1 MTTTK
6 ISRRQFLGGAAGAAA
21 VVGAST
27 LPFVMNVAP
36 AAATPS
42 IVFPLAIDTGG
53 WTPLDPKALARQAY
67 EIYKGKWAGHSACC
81 EATYWPIVGVL
92 AAKYPTTWGL
102 VPMGMFNYGGGGVNS
117 YGSICGC
124 PNGASALLAQ
134 MSQATAGVTAANF
147 SNMKFNFM
155 SWYEKTA
162 LPSNAASL
170 DYLTGTWPA
179 PAGAAGGW
187 ADNLTASGNQIPI
200 PVPNL
205 PSSTAGAVLCHVSL
219 TKWRAAADKFQHAYS
234 NTVALNSARC
244 GALCYD
250 SVFYLAT
257 LINTCMAKGT
267 IGGSTSVDASTAGCK
282 ATACH
287 GSSPTDPLCDSVT
300 AQGSMKC
307 STCHSM

>member
-21 VVGAST
+21 VVGAAT
-27 LPFVMNVAP
+27 LPFAMNVST
-36 AAATPS
+36 AAATPPQ
-42 IVFPLAIDTGG
+42 VFPLAIDTGG
-53 WTPLDPKALARQAY
+53 WVPLDAKACARQAY

-92 AAKYPTTWGL
+92 AARYPTTWGNI
-102 VPMGMFNYGGGGVNS
+102 PMGMFNYGGGGVNS

-124 PNGASALLAQ
+124 PNGASALL
-134 MSQATAGVTAANF
+134 SQISATTG
-147 SNMKFNFM
+147 MKMNFM

-170 DYLTGTWPA
+170 DYLTGTWSA
-179 PAGAAGGW
+179 PAGATGGW
-187 ADNLTASGNQIPI
+187 ADYLTAGATQIPI
-200 PVPNL
+200 PTNNL
-205 PSSTAGAVLCHVSL
+205 PSSTSGNVLCHVSL
-219 TKWRAAADKFQHAYS
+219 TKWRVAADQFQHAYS
-234 NTVALNSARC
+234 LTKDLQSQRC

-250 SVFYLAT
+250 AVYYLAT
-257 LINTCMAKGT
+257 LINTWKAGGT
-267 IGGSTSVDASTAGCK
+267 IDGSTSVDASTAGCK